1 MDKQERY
8 KVLSGRQAV
17 NAYRLAH
24 SQLYSGG
31 WHKDIPEGHTPL
43 FNTLLAELKKHGA
56 GSLDEFFK
64 SSELLNMQE
73 LGFVSR
79 EDFEAKATGIDIA
92 DFDRKWH

>member
-1 MDKQERY
+1 MDEQKKQR
-8 KVLSGRQAV
+8 VLSGRQAV

-24 SQLYSGG
+24 TKLHLRG
-31 WHKDIPEGHTPL
+31 WHKGIPEGHTPL
-43 FNTLLAELKKHGA
+43 FNTLLAELKKHGS

-79 EDFEAKATGIDIA
+79 GDFETKATGIDIA
-92 DFDRKWH
+92 DFERKWH